1 MKQQMDYRQATYTP
15 QHHKTFHGAL
25 DSFFQAECPQL
36 GGQRTRQ
43 VLVQLITQMIDR
55 FYPET
60 SRLRQGQIQWT
71 TIHKDEQASYGKK
84 ITQSRLTPVVLDLV
98 RPEDALDR
106 ANGKRLR
113 DVKKEAVARIYQ
125 QAFDQGGC
133 MTHAELAILLK
144 LSPGCV
150 GTYTREWEEAQG
162 KHLPR
167 RGVIHDLGPTL
178 THKKIIVQKLYL
190 HGQTVEQVCRDTNH
204 SPEAVHRYIK
214 NFKQVLLCHRKDLSV
229 EETAYAIKMSTRLV
243 REYHAL
249 IAELATQNTILEAIL
264 NEKPLN

>member
-1 MKQQMDYRQATYTP
+1 MKGQMDYRQATYTP
-15 QHHKTFHGAL
+15 QHHKTFPGAL
-25 DSFFQAECPQL
+25 DSFFQNECPQL

-43 VLVQLITQMIDR
+43 VLVQFITQMIDR

-71 TIHKDEQASYGKK
+71 TVHKDEQASTGKK
-84 ITQSRLTPVVLDLV
+84 ITQSRLTPVILDLIQA
-98 RPEDALDR
+98 EDAMDR
-106 ANGKRLR
+106 ANGKKLR
-113 DVKKEAVARIYQ
+113 DIKKEAVARLYQ
-125 QAFDQGGC
+125 QAYEQNGC

-144 LSPGCV
+144 LSANCV
-150 GTYTREWEEAQG
+150 GTYTREWEAEHG

-190 HGQTVEQVCRDTNH
+190 HGQSVEQVCRETNH

-214 NFKQVLLCHRKDLSV
+214 NFKQVLLCHRKELSI
-229 EETAYAIKMSTRLV
+229 EETAYAIKISPRLV

-249 IAELATQNTILEAIL
+249 VAELSTQNTILEAIL
-264 NEKPLN
+264 NENPVN